1 MNVSAKTTHVSTPED
16 VATRCDKAV
25 WCPGVV
31 ADQDVTSPARDVDR
45 AVRRGRQ
52 EIEMSCR
59 IATVPMK
66 RIAQLYVEVKRELR
80 PVNYL

>member
-1 MNVSAKTTHVSTPED
+1 MLPSIRL
-16 VATRCDKAV
+16 TRHDKAV
-25 WCPGVV
+25 LCGVG
-31 ADQDVTSPARDVDR
+31 AAARRGDGSGDQDVTSPARDVDR
-45 AVRRGRQ
+45 AVRGRQ

-66 RIAQLYVEVKRELR
+66 RIAQLYVEVKRELW